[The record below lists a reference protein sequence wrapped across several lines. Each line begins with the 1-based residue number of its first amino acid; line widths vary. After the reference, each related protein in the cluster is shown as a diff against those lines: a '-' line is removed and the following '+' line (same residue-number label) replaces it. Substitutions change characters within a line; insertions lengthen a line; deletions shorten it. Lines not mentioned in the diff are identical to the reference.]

1 MRFLIVMTAATVSL
15 RGCQRNVANAAAGSL
30 DATATAPASRA
41 VSTEPA
47 VVPASTREVIVPAGT
62 ALPVVLDTA
71 VGSATSRIDEPVRA
85 HLTRPIVIR
94 GLTAIPEGSRV
105 NGVVTDATRSGR
117 VKGRAH
123 VAVRFESLTPAQ
135 ADETYTIRTT
145 SVGRTAPGTK
155 RKDAL
160 EIGGPAAGGAIIGA
174 LVGGKKGALV
184 GTAAGAGAGT
194 AIVLSTRG
202 KEVSLSRGAA
212 LTLRL
217 AEPVTIRVRG

>member
-1 MRFLIVMTAATVSL
+1 MRLLIVITAATVSL
-15 RGCQRNVANAAAGSL
+15 SGCHRNVEHAGPSP
-30 DATATAPASRA
+30 DATTTATPGRPDS
-41 VSTEPA
+41 SEPA
-47 VVPASTREVIVPAGT
+47 AVPASIREVTVPAGT
-62 ALPVVLDTA
+62 PLPVVLDTA

-85 HLTRPIVIR
+85 HVTRPIVIR
-94 GLTAIPEGSRV
+94 GLMAIPAGSRV
-105 NGVVTDATRSGR
+105 DGVVTDATRSGR

-123 VAVRFESLTPAQ
+123 LALRFESLTPAQ

-194 AIVLSTRG
+194 AVVLSTRG
-202 KEVSLSRGAA
+202 KEVSLPRGAT

-217 AEPVTIRVRG
+217 SDPVTIRVRG